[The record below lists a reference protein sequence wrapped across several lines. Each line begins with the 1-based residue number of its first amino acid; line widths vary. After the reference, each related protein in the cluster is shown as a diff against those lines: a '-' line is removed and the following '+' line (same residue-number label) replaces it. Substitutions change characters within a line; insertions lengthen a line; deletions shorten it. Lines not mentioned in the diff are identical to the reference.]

1 MSILVPIGISNR
13 HIHLTEDVYNKLFK
27 EKMTLKKELNQYGE
41 FASNQTLTI
50 KSDKGIIKNVRVI
63 GPFRNYNQVE
73 ITRSDARILGLN
85 PPVRTSGD
93 VTNSETIT
101 LVSEIASV
109 TLENACIIATRHI
122 HMNEETAKE
131 LGLENNDIVKVQ
143 INTQKSGTIDAIVK
157 ITSNGYFE
165 MHIDTDD
172 ANAFL
177 LNNNDK
183 VEIIK

>member
-1 MSILVPIGISNR
+1 MNILVPIGISNR
-13 HIHLTEDVYNKLFK
+13 HIHLTEDVYNYLFK
-27 EKMTLKKELNQYGE
+27 EDMTVKKELNQYGE

-50 KSDKGIIKNVRVI
+50 KSDKGIIENVRVL

-85 PPVRTSGD
+85 PPVRNSGD
-93 VTNSETIT
+93 LRNGETIT
-101 LVSEIASV
+101 LVSEIASI

-122 HMNEETAKE
+122 HMNEEKAME
-131 LGLENNDIVKVQ
+131 LGLENNEIVKVQ
-143 INTQKSGTIDAIVK
+143 INTQKSGSMDAIVK
-157 ITSNGYFE
+157 VTNNGYFE